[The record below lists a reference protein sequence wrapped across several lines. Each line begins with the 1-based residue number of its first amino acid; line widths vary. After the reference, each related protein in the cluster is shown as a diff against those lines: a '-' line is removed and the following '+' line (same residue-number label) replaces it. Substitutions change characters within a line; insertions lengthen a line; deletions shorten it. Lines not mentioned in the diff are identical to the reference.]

1 MDVLGNIESN
11 MQIINDYVETT
22 NSFMK
27 SQSESLKQ
35 ISSYV
40 DSLIKMKDDLIVQL
54 RNNSDNKDE
63 TKKLKNAIAS
73 INGELSRIK
82 TKISKQN
89 EGDNSPSVLNT
100 QINDIINK
108 LKESDANVENPYRK
122 NVGENEISNVSNN
135 LNNDFGFYD
144 SNTGNETKGGYTYK
158 SSPRKIMS
166 SRRRSVRRRST
177 KRGGSKHK
185 KLKH

>member
-35 ISSYV
+35 ISAYV

-100 QINDIINK
+100 QINNIINK

-122 NVGENEISNVSNN
+122 NVEENEISNISNN
-135 LNNDFGFYD
+135 GFGFYD
-144 SNTGNETKGGYTYK
+144 TNTGNETKGGYTYK
-158 SSPRKIMS
+158 SSPRRRMS
-166 SRRRSVRRRST
+166 TRRRSVRRRSS

-185 KLKH
+185 NLKH